1 MKRFFIISVLSVMSL
16 MFGLSMSSKVNIGSD
31 SEELN
36 AYKAFMNLPDD
47 ILPVIDKSARFDML
61 EYFLVDSVYKAT
73 NRLNETSY
81 IDSLTND
88 CIEVAVSKASRMS
101 LKVLSGKKNEKIIA
115 VIYTFYGPAAD
126 SKLYFLDE
134 SFNVLDTERYFKEPK
149 LKDFFSIPKGSIT
162 KTGELVDMITYPTI
176 EYRFVPGKN
185 DLSLS
190 LTVGEHINQDDYNIM
205 KLFLL
210 PEITF
215 EWQNGRYKQM
225 KNKK

>member
-73 NRLNETSY
+73 NRLNDTSY

-134 SFNVLDTERYFKEPK
+134 YISTNNTR
-149 LKDFFSIPKGSIT
+149 KG
-162 KTGELVDMITYPTI
+162 Y
-176 EYRFVPGKN
+176 
-185 DLSLS
+185 
-190 LTVGEHINQDDYNIM
+190 
-205 KLFLL
+205 KLF
-210 PEITF
+210 
-215 EWQNGRYKQM
+215 
-225 KNKK
+225 